1 MATSGG
7 TASQRDRSRDRSPSR
22 PASGRQAPGV
32 QGAESDRLDRLESQA
47 SQLSNALLAPGPTLE
62 QIVQLQQA
70 AAPPNLTPCPGRP
83 TGFPTGPPLQ
93 LRAAVAQNERPKR
106 PFIICRQH
114 VLCQDRIAVVGQDPP
129 KLRRVVDEAA
139 AVCIQVGAV
148 EQAECLKVPEN
159 TN

>member
-70 AAPPNLTPCPGRP
+70 AAPPPGTQPVNPTPCPGTP
-83 TGFPTGPPLQ
+83 AGFPNAQMPFAPP
-93 LRAAVAQNERPKR
+93 N
-106 PFIICRQH
+106 
-114 VLCQDRIAVVGQDPP
+114 
-129 KLRRVVDEAA
+129 
-139 AVCIQVGAV
+139 
-148 EQAECLKVPEN
+148 VPE
-159 TN
+159 